1 MIERFYQSLYFA
13 LHITAESLA
22 FLRLD
27 KRKSLLI
34 EKISMVAQV
43 FYARSFN
50 TFTYY
55 VVIISQ
61 GMSMSVVVS
70 FRISRELKR
79 KMDML
84 SYINW
89 SEVVRK
95 AIEEVVNKELSK
107 LKSKDV
113 EKLKMAALRSEE
125 FSRKVEGWNSVEEI
139 RRWRE
144 KR

>member
-1 MIERFYQSLYFA
+1 
-13 LHITAESLA
+13 
-22 FLRLD
+22 
-27 KRKSLLI
+27 
-34 EKISMVAQV
+34 
-43 FYARSFN
+43 
-50 TFTYY
+50 
-55 VVIISQ
+55 
-61 GMSMSVVVS
+61 MSVVVS

-95 AIEEVVNKELSK
+95 AIEEVVNRELSK

>member
-1 MIERFYQSLYFA
+1 MIERFYQSLYFV

-95 AIEEVVNKELSK
+95 AIEEVVNRELSK

-125 FSRKVEGWNSVEEI
+125 LSRKVEGWNSVEEI

>member
-1 MIERFYQSLYFA
+1 
-13 LHITAESLA
+13 
-22 FLRLD
+22 
-27 KRKSLLI
+27 
-34 EKISMVAQV
+34 
-43 FYARSFN
+43 
-50 TFTYY
+50 
-55 VVIISQ
+55 
-61 GMSMSVVVS
+61 MSVVVS
-70 FRISRELKR
+70 FRISKELKR

-95 AIEEVVNKELSK
+95 AIEEVINRELSK
-107 LKSKDV
+107 LKSKDI

-125 FSRKVEGWNSVEEI
+125 LSRKVEGWNSVEEI

>member
-1 MIERFYQSLYFA
+1 
-13 LHITAESLA
+13 
-22 FLRLD
+22 
-27 KRKSLLI
+27 
-34 EKISMVAQV
+34 
-43 FYARSFN
+43 
-50 TFTYY
+50 
-55 VVIISQ
+55 
-61 GMSMSVVVS
+61 MSVVVS

-95 AIEEVVNKELSK
+95 AIEEVVNRELSK

-125 FSRKVEGWNSVEEI
+125 LSRKVEGWNSVEEI

>member
-1 MIERFYQSLYFA
+1 
-13 LHITAESLA
+13 
-22 FLRLD
+22 
-27 KRKSLLI
+27 
-34 EKISMVAQV
+34 
-43 FYARSFN
+43 
-50 TFTYY
+50 
-55 VVIISQ
+55 
-61 GMSMSVVVS
+61 MSVVVS

-95 AIEEVVNKELSK
+95 AIEEVVNRELSK

-113 EKLKMAALRSEE
+113 EKLKMAALRSVE